1 MTAKA
6 RISIVTPSFNQGKY
20 LEQTID
26 SILSQNY
33 PNLDYIIIDGGSS
46 DNSVEIIR
54 KYEKYL
60 SFWVSEKDKGQ
71 SDALNKGLA
80 KANGDIFNWINSD
93 DWLREGTL
101 KHIAEAF
108 ENPQT
113 LLFAGNIVHVRGE
126 KITPMAG
133 TRVFNN
139 PAKTIGFAAVNQ
151 PAMFYKMDVF
161 KGLGGINPRLHY
173 CMDQELF
180 IKFLLKHGQEHI
192 HSSQE
197 IIANFRIHE
206 EAKSWNMLPFIGDTS
221 SIFADLC
228 TQAGMHQLS
237 KKLASQYA
245 LPLVKDYKFT
255 LDAPLPD
262 ANFLKKCVYYFL
274 FAAAEHFFYEKKY
287 RKAFSY
293 FMAINKNELDHKD
306 AKLTVA
312 YRKDCVKNMLKSLI

>member
-1 MTAKA
+1 MTAQA

-33 PNLDYIIIDGGSS
+33 ANLDYIIIDGGSS

-71 SDALNKGLA
+71 SDAH
-80 KANGDIFNWINSD
+80 GDIFNWINSD

-113 LLFAGNIVHVRGE
+113 LLFAGNIVHVRGQE
-126 KITPMAG
+126 ITPMAG

-151 PAMFYKMDVF
+151 PA
-161 KGLGGINPRLHY
+161 
-173 CMDQELF
+173 
-180 IKFLLKHGQEHI
+180 IKWTF
-192 HSSQE
+192 
-197 IIANFRIHE
+197 
-206 EAKSWNMLPFIGDTS
+206 
-221 SIFADLC
+221 
-228 TQAGMHQLS
+228 S
-237 KKLASQYA
+237 K
-245 LPLVKDYKFT
+245 VW
-255 LDAPLPD
+255 
-262 ANFLKKCVYYFL
+262 
-274 FAAAEHFFYEKKY
+274 AA
-287 RKAFSY
+287 
-293 FMAINKNELDHKD
+293 
-306 AKLTVA
+306 
-312 YRKDCVKNMLKSLI
+312 